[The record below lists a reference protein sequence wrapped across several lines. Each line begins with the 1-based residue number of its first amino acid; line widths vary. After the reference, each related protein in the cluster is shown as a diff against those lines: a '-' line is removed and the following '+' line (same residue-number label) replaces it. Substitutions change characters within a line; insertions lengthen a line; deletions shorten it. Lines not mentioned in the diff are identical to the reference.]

1 MCNKRQIL
9 KLLEIMIEIL
19 FQSVLYQ
26 SWLKFH
32 PIGAT
37 ATVTE
42 MATTDVQKEWGKH
55 SCVSPPSPTQF
66 LQLPL
71 IECSYERKV
80 RKKSV
85 AV

>member
-1 MCNKRQIL
+1 
-9 KLLEIMIEIL
+9 MIEIL

-42 MATTDVQKEWGKH
+42 MATTDV
-55 SCVSPPSPTQF
+55 
-66 LQLPL
+66 
-71 IECSYERKV
+71 
-80 RKKSV
+80 
-85 AV
+85 